1 MASGYRRDLRI
12 HPHAALDP
20 AILAEHLGIRVVTPN
35 DIPSLAK
42 AHRDQLLVHDH
53 ESWSAVTLTM
63 SDETIIIQNSSH
75 APTRRNSDLMHELA
89 HVILKHS
96 PAQVMLS
103 PNGHM
108 FMDNYDKTQELEAD
122 WLGASLLVPRDGL
135 LSVYSRTPDLD
146 YTAAH
151 FAVSTQMVVWRL
163 RMTGIA
169 RQLGNRR
176 QAI

>member
-1 MASGYRRDLRI
+1 
-12 HPHAALDP
+12 
-20 AILAEHLGIRVVTPN
+20 
-35 DIPSLAK
+35 
-42 AHRDQLLVHDH
+42 
-53 ESWSAVTLTM
+53 
-63 SDETIIIQNSSH
+63 
-75 APTRRNSDLMHELA
+75 
-89 HVILKHS
+89 
-96 PAQVMLS
+96 MLS